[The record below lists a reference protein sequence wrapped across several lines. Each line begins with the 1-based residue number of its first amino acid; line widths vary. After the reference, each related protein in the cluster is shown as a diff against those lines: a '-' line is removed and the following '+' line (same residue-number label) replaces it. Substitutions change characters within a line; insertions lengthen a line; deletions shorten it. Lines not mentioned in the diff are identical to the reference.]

1 MNNVLQ
7 KKNVKKVKEFLSNFD
22 KSIKIIELETT
33 AKTAQ
38 DAASSLKKNV
48 GTIVKSLLLKS
59 ENDEFFLCL
68 ISGDKFLSFEKLK
81 KITNKRFVKA
91 NADEVKKQTGY
102 SIGGVAPIAHNIPPS
117 EIFIDQNL
125 SRFEEIYAAAGH
137 PYAIFAISFN
147 KLCKITDGKIQDLVE
162 K

>member
-22 KSIKIIELETT
+22 KSIKIIELEAT

-91 NADEVKKQTGY
+91 NADEVKKNTGF
-102 SIGGVAPIAHNIPPS
+102 SIGGVSPVAHENKPKKIY
-117 EIFIDQNL
+117 IDKNL
-125 SRFEEIYAAAGH
+125 DNYKFIYAAAGH
-137 PYAIFAISFN
+137 PHVVFEISFN
-147 KLCKITDGKIQDLVE
+147 ELVYLTKGFVADIVE
-162 K
+162 